1 MHTLTPAMHLEGSQR
16 QRAWLWAS
24 RKEHNFAKTYRSWAG
39 EVCLIG
45 RGARSSRGRNLCQA
59 NTLKLRNSNCSNY
72 KDWHLSD
79 RTQLC
84 AVTGLLPIGQ
94 VGGKWQRL
102 CSASLA

>member
-1 MHTLTPAMHLEGSQR
+1 M
-16 QRAWLWAS
+16 AS

-45 RGARSSRGRNLCQA
+45 SRSQELQGKEPLPGKH
-59 NTLKLRNSNCSNY
+59 TKLRNSNCSNY

-94 VGGKWQRL
+94 EGGKWQRL